1 MKGGCHFCDYKR
13 GYFRYGKDYCVRA
26 ASESYSQKL
35 PNADQ
40 VCYGCKSTE
49 SVDNE
54 EYENDVDYTAESEET
69 AYYGETDYFRGRRNY
84 RALPDQNIRTDL
96 RINVEVEVAGTT
108 DVKVFEFMPADF
120 VKSETKQ
127 YRLMTLE
134 DVEYEGLLYVE
145 YYKINGSRVTR
156 DTQLSGMSSYAVL
169 YLKYSENLPEKMK
182 VRLLGFEQNGLK
194 TVPVSFELDLTI
206 RKSL

>member
-1 MKGGCHFCDYKR
+1 M
-13 GYFRYGKDYCVRA
+13 YCVRA

-40 VCYGCKSTE
+40 VCYSCKSTE

-127 YRLMTLE
+127 
-134 DVEYEGLLYVE
+134 
-145 YYKINGSRVTR
+145 
-156 DTQLSGMSSYAVL
+156 
-169 YLKYSENLPEKMK
+169 
-182 VRLLGFEQNGLK
+182 
-194 TVPVSFELDLTI
+194 
-206 RKSL
+206 